1 MSCIKSISL
10 SDPLID
16 NVSRDNMIA
25 SECKILE
32 LDLTKCKISELDFVS
47 KYKIHIN
54 RNDTFHGLVS
64 WFDCYFEATKDKI
77 ELSTSPYKKQTHWKQ
92 TVFYLQKPVKVFR
105 GDIVWG

>member
-32 LDLTKCKISELDFVS
+32 LDLTKCRISELDFVS

-77 ELSTSPYKKQTHWKQ
+77 ELSTSPYKKTNSLETNCFLSTK
-92 TVFYLQKPVKVFR
+92 TC
-105 GDIVWG
+105 